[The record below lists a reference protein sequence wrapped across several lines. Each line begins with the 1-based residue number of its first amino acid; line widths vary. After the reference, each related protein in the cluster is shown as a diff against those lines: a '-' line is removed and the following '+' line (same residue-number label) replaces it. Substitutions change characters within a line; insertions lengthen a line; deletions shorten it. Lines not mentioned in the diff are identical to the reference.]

1 MREIVRDAFGN
12 DVNLA
17 GILTTETMVRFE
29 MTSRDWPAKLSYTTP
44 KETWLNMSRDAKI
57 DLLQT
62 TVREKLLEE
71 GISA

>member
-12 DVNLA
+12 DVNLVE
-17 GILTTETMVRFE
+17 ISTTSTMVRFE

-62 TVREKLLEE
+62 TVREKLLEA

>member
-12 DVNLA
+12 GVNLA

-44 KETWLNMSRDAKI
+44 KETWLNISRDAKI